1 MNPAAAQSTT
11 SPRGDRRREAIL
23 TALDARL
30 RTTALDDIS
39 VADLTEAAGIT
50 RSAFYFYFESK
61 AAAVTMLLVVVNTEA
76 RKATET
82 IVHGPGEFRSRVRA
96 ALELLIDRVLENGHI
111 YRALLTARTQ
121 HEPTREVWDAGR
133 RTMAAS
139 IAEFIA
145 AEREAGRAP
154 EGADDT
160 LLAEGLI
167 HINETV
173 LERLVYHPEGLREP
187 LLATAADMWVRT
199 IYGRPDPA
207 VDAGLAAGT
216 ATATAAAPDSAA
228 SPAAAPAPESGSTE

>member
-1 MNPAAAQSTT
+1 MSPAAQSTPT

-23 TALDARL
+23 AALDERL

-39 VADLTEAAGIT
+39 VADLTDAAGIT

-76 RKATET
+76 LKATEM
-82 IVHGPGEFRSRVRA
+82 IIRGEGEFRTRVIE
-96 ALELLIDRVLENGHI
+96 ALELLTDRVLQNAHI

-133 RTMAAS
+133 RTMAAT
-139 IAEFIA
+139 IAEFIT
-145 AEREAGRAP
+145 AEREACRAP
-154 EGADDT
+154 EGADAA

-173 LERLVYHPEGLREP
+173 LERLVYHPEGPREP
-187 LLATAADMWVRT
+187 LLTTAADMWVRS

-207 VDAGLAAGT
+207 VDAGPT
-216 ATATAAAPDSAA
+216 ASAAALA
-228 SPAAAPAPESGSTE
+228 APESGSTK